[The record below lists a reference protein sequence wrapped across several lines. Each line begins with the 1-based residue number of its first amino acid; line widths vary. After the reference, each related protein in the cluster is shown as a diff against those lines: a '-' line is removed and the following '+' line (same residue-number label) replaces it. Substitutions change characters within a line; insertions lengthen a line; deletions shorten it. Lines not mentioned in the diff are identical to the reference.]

1 MSLQIQSATPMEFF
15 KEQVERA
22 LERQNVESSADTACY
37 LTQLLDDF
45 VRPRRVFRRA
55 GADPEQP
62 LAEIFCAAI
71 TSSGHRRFELLKLTG
86 DSALFASG
94 FLSESL
100 VKKPVGAD
108 YFVQLGGQAYGVI
121 RSEHRKLGDL
131 FGELAEKF
139 GLFADV
145 LAEVSEVCSLTDDRN
160 LIRLYERWLHTHSQ
174 RSAEQLREKG
184 ILVVPASDAV
194 H

>member
-1 MSLQIQSATPMEFF
+1 MSLQIRRLTPMEFF
-15 KEQVERA
+15 KEEVERA
-22 LERQNVESSADTACY
+22 LARQRVESSENTACY

-62 LAEIFCAAI
+62 LAEIFCEAI
-71 TSSGHRRFELLKLTG
+71 TSCGHRRFELLKLTG

-100 VKKPVGAD
+100 NAKQVGAD
-108 YFVQLGGQAYGVI
+108 YYVQLGGQAYGVI
-121 RSEHRKLGDL
+121 RSEHRTLGEL

-139 GLFADV
+139 GQFADV
-145 LAEVSEVCSLTDDRN
+145 LAEVSETCSLTDDRN
-160 LIRLYERWLHTHSQ
+160 LIRLYERWLHTRSQ

-184 ILVVPASDAV
+184 ILVVPTSDAV